1 MNRQFPLLACLVGV
15 LCGCDAPDAG
25 APEPPP
31 AGAAPQPVAET
42 PAPSAAE
49 ATPST
54 VAHNAYFGD
63 LHVHTRYSFDAFL
76 FGTLTSPDD
85 AYRFAKG
92 EAIPHPGG
100 FDIQLDEPLDFYAV
114 TDHAFYL
121 GMFWAWRNPSHPDAN
136 DPEVSRCAGAS
147 THAER
152 GAAFRDCF
160 DILAEKGRSEDSL
173 SAWQDIQ
180 AAAARHNDPGA
191 FTTFIGYEYTSSR
204 DGNLHRNVFYRG
216 AEAPPLPFSRL
227 DSLNPEDLWSWMDEQ
242 RANGIDA
249 IAIPHNANGSNGNM
263 FDLVK
268 FAGEPLDAA
277 YAEQR
282 MRNEPLVELTQ
293 IKGTSDTHPFLS
305 PNDEWADFEIF
316 PYQIATWAKSRPQG
330 SYVREAWLNGL
341 TMEADNGFNP
351 YLFGIVGASDTHN
364 SGERFD
370 ESKYVSKVGLL
381 DSEPTARGSV
391 PLADGGFREA
401 YNRFFGASGLAG
413 VWAPENTRDAIFD
426 AFRRKETFATSGPR
440 MKVRFLAGYFDDSLA
455 AAPDL
460 LERAATTG
468 VVQGGELAAHGE
480 GAPAFIAWAT
490 ADPKGT
496 RLQRLQIIKG
506 WVEDGRAQERVYDVA
521 CSDGLQ
527 ADSASHRCP
536 DNGAEVNIDDC
547 SVTQGVGAGELR
559 ALWRD
564 PEFDPAVR
572 AFYYVRALENP
583 TCRWSTWDAV
593 RAGTTPRPDLAAT
606 IQERAW
612 SSPIWVAPAGG

>member
-1 MNRQFPLLACLVGV
+1 MKRRNLAAWALSAGLAVAAT
-15 LCGCDAPDAG
+15 DALA
-25 APEPPP
+25 
-31 AGAAPQPVAET
+31 AET
-42 PAPSAAE
+42 KTAL
-49 ATPST
+49 
-54 VAHNAYFGD
+54 FGD

-92 EAIPHPGG
+92 EAIRHPGG
-100 FDIQLDEPLDFYAV
+100 FDIQLDRPLDFYAV

-121 GMFWAWRNPSHPDAN
+121 GMFWAWSKPSHPDAA
-136 DPEVSRCAGAS
+136 DPDIKACVEAS
-147 THAER
+147 TAAER
-152 GAAFRDCF
+152 GAAFRSCF
-160 DILAEKGRSEDSL
+160 PILAEKGRVEDSRTAWAAIQ
-173 SAWQDIQ
+173 SA
-180 AAAARHNDPGA
+180 AERHNAPGA

-216 AEAPPLPFSRL
+216 SEVPPLPFSRL
-227 DSLNPEDLWSWMDEQ
+227 DSLNPEDLWAWMDEH
-242 RANGIDA
+242 RAAGIDA

-268 FAGEPLDAA
+268 FAGAPLDAA

-282 MRNEPLVELTQ
+282 MRNEPLVEITQ

-316 PYQIATWAKSRPQG
+316 PYQIASWNKSRPQG

-351 YLFGIVGASDTHN
+351 YRFGIVGASDTHN

-370 ESKYVSKVGLL
+370 EDKFVSKVGLL
-381 DSEPTARGSV
+381 DSEPNRRGSV

-413 VWAPENTRDAIFD
+413 VWASENTRAAIFD

-440 MKVRFLAGYFDDSLA
+440 MKVRFLAGYFDDDLVD
-455 AAPDL
+455 APDL
-460 LERAATTG
+460 LQRAAKDG
-468 VVQGGELAAHGE
+468 VVQGGDLALRPE
-480 GAPAFIAWAT
+480 GAPAFLAWAA
-490 ADPKGT
+490 ADPQGT
-496 RLQRLQIIKG
+496 RLQRLQIVKG
-506 WVEDGRAQERVYDVA
+506 WLEDGRPQEQVFDVA
-521 CSDGLQ
+521 CSDDLEV
-527 ADSASHRCP
+527 DPETHRCP
-536 DNGAEVNIDDC
+536 DNGAQVDIADC
-547 SVTQGVGAGELR
+547 GITADVGAAELR

-564 PEFDPAVR
+564 PGFNPGVR
-572 AFYYVRALENP
+572 AFYYVRVLENP

-593 RAGTTPRPDLAAT
+593 RAGTAPRPDLLPT

-612 SSPIWVAPAGG
+612 SSPIWTSGD

>member
-1 MNRQFPLLACLVGV
+1 MFKRLLAAIVCL
-15 LCGCDAPDAG
+15 AG
-25 APEPPP
+25 AS
-31 AGAAPQPVAET
+31 AGA
-42 PAPSAAE
+42 E
-49 ATPST
+49 ASQ
-54 VAHNAYFGD
+54 AFFGD

-92 EAIPHPGG
+92 EAIPHAGG
-100 FDIQLDEPLDFYAV
+100 FDIQLDRPLDFYAV

-121 GMFWAWRNPSHPDAN
+121 GMFWAWRDPAHPAAD
-136 DPEVSRCAGAS
+136 DPDVKVCAHAT
-147 THAER
+147 THEER
-152 GAAFRDCF
+152 AAAFRGCF
-160 DILAEKGRSEDSL
+160 TTLDESGRREDSL
-173 SAWQDIQ
+173 TAWQDIQ
-180 AAAARHNDPGA
+180 AAAERHNAPGA

-216 AEAPPLPFSRL
+216 KEAPPLPFSRL
-227 DSLNPEDLWSWMDEQ
+227 DSLNPEDLWAWMDEH
-242 RANGIDA
+242 RAKGIDA

-282 MRNEPLVELTQ
+282 MRNEPLVEITQ
-293 IKGTSDTHPFLS
+293 VKGTSDTHPFLS

-316 PYQIATWAKSRPQG
+316 PYQIASWAKSRPQG

-341 TMEADNGFNP
+341 TMEASDGFNP
-351 YLFGIVGASDTHN
+351 YRFGIVGASDTHN

-370 ESKYVSKVGLL
+370 EDKFVSKVGLL
-381 DSEPTARGSV
+381 DYEPTSRGSV
-391 PLADGGFREA
+391 PVSEEGGFREA

-440 MKVRFLAGYFDDSLA
+440 IKVRLAASTDFDDADADA
-455 AAPDL
+455 ADL
-460 LERAATTG
+460 LDRIADTG
-468 VVQGGELAAHGE
+468 VVQGGELVAE
-480 GAPAFIAWAT
+480 GDSPAFIAWAMG
-490 ADPKGT
+490 DPMGT
-496 RLQRLQIIKG
+496 KLQRLQIVKG
-506 WVEDGRAQERVYDVA
+506 WTADGNTHEAVFDVA
-521 CSDGLQ
+521 CSDGLAPDAQ
-527 ADSASHRCP
+527 THRCP
-536 DNGAEVNIDDC
+536 DNGAEVDIADC
-547 SVTQGVGAGELR
+547 SVTQDVGAGELR

-564 PEFDPAVR
+564 PTFDPDLR
-572 AFYYVRALENP
+572 AFYYVRVLENP

-593 RAGTTPRPDLAAT
+593 RAGTDPRPDLAAT

-612 SSPIWVAPAGG
+612 TSPIWVTPAD